1 VDEFALESW
10 TIAEATDGIMSLRG
24 RLIIDQIKRA
34 VSSYFSLPVPPYGNP
49 SYWEGCYRSLG
60 PNDSFEWGH
69 ISFEDL
75 HRYQYRE
82 LRYDP
87 VIRSDATK
95 PQDPHIQTTFGDTLR
110 AYPHSPAD
118 EHILILG
125 CGNSKFGESMV
136 EHGWNGPIVQVD
148 VASRVIESMSQRCQ
162 EQQRKGDMLFVQD
175 DATVL
180 SAFHDDKAT
189 AVFDKGLLDALFCAD
204 EYQQCFDIMSSIHR
218 VLQPGGVYAFLS
230 FSRPQFL
237 MDKILLPPGHEK
249 RKGPVRNWANIQIR
263 QLDTILLYRFQK
275 AMPET
280 VRKPNRKRGHR

>member
-1 VDEFALESW
+1 
-10 TIAEATDGIMSLRG
+10 
-24 RLIIDQIKRA
+24 
-34 VSSYFSLPVPPYGNP
+34 
-49 SYWEGCYRSLG
+49 
-60 PNDSFEWGH
+60 
-69 ISFEDL
+69 
-75 HRYQYRE
+75 
-82 LRYDP
+82 
-87 VIRSDATK
+87 
-95 PQDPHIQTTFGDTLR
+95 
-110 AYPHSPAD
+110 
-118 EHILILG
+118 
-125 CGNSKFGESMV
+125 MV